1 MNRIVRI
8 ISSLL
13 LFFLVSIV
21 AMEWGG
27 GRPAAAQS
35 DDPPTGPS
43 AQSAVYIVQRGDTL
57 YGIAD
62 QYAVTVEALMR
73 ANGVPDPRQ
82 IYVGQR
88 LVIPTAAISLS
99 LVNAEGGDA
108 QPIHWASYMFQAG
121 DTLFS
126 VAKRY
131 GLTWQ
136 IVAQVNKLLSPQAV
150 WPGLVIRVPVSSPAI
165 EPVEGDSNLPS
176 GATATGYGIPYF
188 VRPGD
193 TALRIALAHGVS
205 TWALAV
211 NNHIANPALIYP
223 GQELMLPGTG
233 TGLPSPFLAI
243 ETTPV
248 PVTQGSTLVIAVRTT
263 VPVSLTGRLFE
274 QEVRFAEEDGV
285 YYGLVG
291 VHVFAEPTLYDL
303 ELTAIDEGGF
313 GTTMTTGI
321 LVAEGRFNYERI
333 DVPYGRSQ
341 LLDPTLIAQDHE
353 RLESVRHLFTTP
365 RMWSAPFQRPCVGPI
380 SAYFGA
386 HRSYNG
392 GPYTSYHS
400 GVDFRAPGGTP
411 VHAAA
416 AGTVVL
422 AEQLSLWGNAV
433 VIDHGWGVLTGYAHL
448 SAIHV
453 TPGQQVTAGEVIA
466 EVGNTGLSTGAHLH
480 WEMWVGGTSV
490 DALQWL
496 DPALPW
502 PASEWRAIGG

>member
-1 MNRIVRI
+1 MNRII
-8 ISSLL
+8 QTTSIFLLALMLSLL
-13 LFFLVSIV
+13 
-21 AMEWGG
+21 AMGWSG
-27 GRPAAAQS
+27 GRPVAAQS
-35 DDPPTGPS
+35 DDPPADPPV
-43 AQSAVYIVQRGDTL
+43 QSAIYIVQRGDTL

-62 QYAVTVEALMR
+62 RYAVTVEALMR

-88 LVIPTAAISLS
+88 LVIPPEAIALS
-99 LVNAEGGDA
+99 LVNTEGGDA
-108 QPIHWASYMFQAG
+108 QPIHWISYMLQAG
-121 DTLFS
+121 DTLSS

-136 IVAQVNKLLSPQAV
+136 MVAQVNKLLSPQTV
-150 WPGLVIRVPVSSPAI
+150 WPGLVIRVPVSSSTT
-165 EPVEGDSNLPS
+165 EVVEGGSNRIS
-176 GATATGYGIPYF
+176 GATTTGYGVPYV

-193 TALRIALAHGVS
+193 TALRIALAHGIS

-211 NNHIANPALIYP
+211 NNHVANPALIYP
-223 GQELMLPGTG
+223 GQELMLPGVG
-233 TGLPSPFLAI
+233 PGLPAPFLAI

-248 PVTQGSTLVIAVRTT
+248 PVAQGSTLVIAVQTT

-274 QEVRFAEEDGV
+274 QAVHFAEEDGV

-291 VHVFAEPTLYDL
+291 VHVFAEPALYDL
-303 ELTAIDEGGF
+303 ELTAVDERGLS
-313 GTTMTTGI
+313 TTMTTGI

-341 LLDPTLIAQDHE
+341 LLDPALIAQDHE

-411 VHAAA
+411 VYAAA

-422 AEQLSLWGNAV
+422 AEKLSLWGNAV

-448 SAIHV
+448 STIHV
-453 TPGQQVTAGEVIA
+453 APGQQVAAGEVIA

-496 DPALPW
+496 DPASPW
-502 PASEWRAIGG
+502 PTSEWRAIGG